1 MVASPAAELDGAKA
15 AAAPTVPLVS
25 ISVVTKMVKID
36 SRFIGATPLFGNQS
50 ACAVQ
55 RAM

>member
-1 MVASPAAELDGAKA
+1 MASPAAELDGAKA